1 MACKIIPFIPHVQE
15 QPPERM
21 YSETQVKELMYCI
34 CRDVGCKWRKSKLE
48 QFIES
53 AFSTE

>member
-34 CRDVGCKWRKSKLE
+34 CRDVGCKWCKSKLE

-53 AFSTE
+53 AFSND